1 VGTLGRCSVSAEA
14 DGYKHDRTYDR
25 LGLRCPTEVFEEV
38 EREAASSAF
47 GRRAAVKAKDTR
59 DIEKARNAILRLF
72 PQIPLATCQA
82 VLDHGFQKGSGR
94 VGRSTVLDD
103 DQKVTLAIVAHV
115 RHTMTPYDILLRE
128 LDRDGVGE
136 ETRRETARGMIRG
149 RVDDVLKQWRSSS
162 TNIVLKP
169 IKERPKVRPAKG
181 KNPPVQSRRAVSSG
195 RRGPPDTKLEK
206 SEKGAATTSLEAS
219 IHAVRSK
226 PKGSLN
232 TNLPRT
238 APVTRRTSRTIPKE
252 VATSTVSRGPAGTRG
267 RGSRGGFSTA
277 HMTTSLE
284 ASIHAPGFLNRS
296 CQETNEVST
305 QSFHAAHMT
314 FPNSLNESIHA
325 VKYTFE
331 AEPAM
336 TIGTRSK
343 SSNNHVFDILQKK
356 RSHEVDEGTPKAK
369 RTKCDKATPGT
380 LDDIQACRAS
390 TTARMSTATLDYVDD
405 DNQLPL
411 VLDAMRLD
419 EAAVGSQNMFHGARP
434 FPPHKCT
441 SRKTANIPKGNPM
454 TNPGRLKHPTRR
466 QLSEIKNGIFPMTN

>member
-1 VGTLGRCSVSAEA
+1 MGTLGRCSVSAEA

-169 IKERPKVRPAKG
+169 IKERPRVRPAKG
-181 KNPPVQSRRAVSSG
+181 KNPPVQSQRAVSSG
-195 RRGPPDTKLEK
+195 CRGPQDTKLEK
-206 SEKGAATTSLEAS
+206 SKKGAATTSLEVS

-238 APVTRRTSRTIPKE
+238 VPATRRTSRTIPKE

-267 RGSRGGFSTA
+267 RGSRRGFSTA

-296 CQETNEVST
+296 YQETNEVST
-305 QSFHAAHMT
+305 
-314 FPNSLNESIHA
+314 
-325 VKYTFE
+325 
-331 AEPAM
+331 
-336 TIGTRSK
+336 
-343 SSNNHVFDILQKK
+343 
-356 RSHEVDEGTPKAK
+356 
-369 RTKCDKATPGT
+369 
-380 LDDIQACRAS
+380 
-390 TTARMSTATLDYVDD
+390 
-405 DNQLPL
+405 
-411 VLDAMRLD
+411 
-419 EAAVGSQNMFHGARP
+419 
-434 FPPHKCT
+434 
-441 SRKTANIPKGNPM
+441 
-454 TNPGRLKHPTRR
+454 
-466 QLSEIKNGIFPMTN
+466 IFPCSPYDLSQLA